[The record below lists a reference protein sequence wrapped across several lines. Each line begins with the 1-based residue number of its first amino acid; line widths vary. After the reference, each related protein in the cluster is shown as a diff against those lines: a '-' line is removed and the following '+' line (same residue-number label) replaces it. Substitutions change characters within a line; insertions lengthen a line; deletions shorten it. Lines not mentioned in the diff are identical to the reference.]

1 MKNEN
6 LNVPQHIAIILDGN
20 GRWAKAKGM
29 PRSYGHKVGADN
41 LEDMCEIMDAHGVKY
56 FTVYAFST
64 ENWNRPSDEV
74 STLMG
79 LLRTHMKSCIKRA
92 NKNNMRVR
100 MIGDITRLD
109 SDLQKSILDL
119 EEATKDNTGLQYTIA
134 LNYGSRDELRRGIT
148 ELAKE
153 VAEGKVKPEDITE
166 DMITS
171 KLDTAGIPDPDLI
184 IRTSGEQRLSNFLL
198 WQAAYSEFYFT
209 DVHWPDFKT
218 EALEDAI
225 ENYSKRN
232 RRFGAIKEE

>member
-1 MKNEN
+1 M
-6 LNVPQHIAIILDGN
+6 
-20 GRWAKAKGM
+20 
-29 PRSYGHKVGADN
+29 
-41 LEDMCEIMDAHGVKY
+41 
-56 FTVYAFST
+56 
-64 ENWNRPSDEV
+64 
-74 STLMG
+74 
-79 LLRTHMKSCIKRA
+79 
-92 NKNNMRVR
+92 
-100 MIGDITRLD
+100 
-109 SDLQKSILDL
+109 
-119 EEATKDNTGLQYTIA
+119 
-134 LNYGSRDELRRGIT
+134 NYGSRDELRRGIT

-198 WQAAYSEFYFT
+198 WQTAYSEFYFT

-218 EALEDAI
+218 DALEEAI